1 MDDINI
7 EDYFDVVIEPG
18 HSKSI
23 LLGLQKK
30 YGYDSVK
37 LYRLHKRDYK
47 YYEKLDIK
55 EDDYRSWI
63 HHFII
68 FTQTGG
74 GISDLSEV
82 D

>member
-30 YGYDSVK
+30 YG
-37 LYRLHKRDYK
+37 
-47 YYEKLDIK
+47 
-55 EDDYRSWI
+55 
-63 HHFII
+63 
-68 FTQTGG
+68 
-74 GISDLSEV
+74 
-82 D
+82 